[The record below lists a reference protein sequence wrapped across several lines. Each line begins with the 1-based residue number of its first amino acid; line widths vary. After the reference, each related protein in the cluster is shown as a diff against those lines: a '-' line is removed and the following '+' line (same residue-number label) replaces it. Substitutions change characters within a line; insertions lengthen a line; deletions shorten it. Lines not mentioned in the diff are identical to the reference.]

1 MLDRSAS
8 LMGEKQEALQAPVVE
23 ETEAR
28 WTRVQ
33 PKRLAQEAV
42 ALEPT
47 ESLVVHQP
55 FMEAVAAAAAVQPVV
70 LQEVQVCG
78 EVEEEV
84 EVRGTLL
91 VQEARQFSE
100 VPEVQ
105 ERQRRVAL
113 VKYPEGVVV
122 VVEQRR

>member
-1 MLDRSAS
+1 
-8 LMGEKQEALQAPVVE
+8 MGEKQEALQAPVVE